1 MDCSYFSNAE
11 IEGKMT
17 SERRSESWNPQ
28 SSLRPV
34 PFLPSKELPLRLGLN
49 SARQVRVRLHSAP
62 QASALQDEHPW
73 CMH

>member
-1 MDCSYFSNAE
+1 MDYSYYSNAE
-11 IEGKMT
+11 LEGKMT
-17 SERRSESWNPQ
+17 SQRCSESWNPQ

-34 PFLPSKELPLRLGLN
+34 PSLPSKDLPLGLGQN
-49 SARQVRVRLHSAP
+49 SAHQVRVRLPSAP